1 LFYSIAEVGNDKAVD
16 FLTNVAL
23 THENYDLRTNAV
35 YYLGS
40 IGSEK
45 ARASLYRILKGQ

>member
-1 LFYSIAEVGNDKAVD
+1 MYAIAEIGNEKAVD
-16 FLTNVAL
+16 FLASVAR
-23 THENYDLRTNAV
+23 THERVELRSDAV

-45 ARASLYRILKGQ
+45 SRAALLRILKGK